1 MKDLKYRIRTLADR
15 ADSEGAHESIRKLY
29 QIQDLLEDPG
39 HPFLDPDTIF
49 RFLDS
54 SSLRQEIE
62 VDKRRRIERWYTI
75 RNILILLLLTTT
87 LIVLILTIR
96 AYFIW
101 SQGGFHD
108 TTLFLSTISSWA
120 WAIPVGFAP
129 LPIWFFFA
137 LLMRRARYRTELI
150 CTRLSLELQSIAEEI
165 IMNSRVRSLG
175 PSDDLSKSPM
185 WAVEVHAATTHLQ
198 HTLQQLIKTS
208 DRIYEGLAQ
217 LNSSLSDQYAFDVY
231 ICYDSSDREEV
242 EVIAEQLKAQ
252 GLKPWLDV
260 WEIRPGEAWQS
271 TLEKQLSHIRSAA
284 VFLGKKGIG
293 PWQNNEVRA
302 ILREFVE
309 QNRPVIPILLPECD
323 QINPELPAFLKNRT
337 WIDFQQK
344 DLDPL
349 QMLIWGITGRKEAL

>member
-1 MKDLKYRIRTLADR
+1 MKDLIYRIESLANKAR
-15 ADSEGAHESIRKLY
+15 SYGAYESLRKLN
-29 QIQDLLEDPG
+29 QVRELLERPG
-39 HPFLDPDTIF
+39 LDRDTIF
-49 RFLDS
+49 HFLDS

-62 VDKRRRIERWYTI
+62 IAKRRSIERWYTI

-87 LIVLILTIR
+87 LIILILTIH
-96 AYFIW
+96 AYLIW

-120 WAIPVGFAP
+120 WAVPVGFAP
-129 LPIWFFFA
+129 LPIWFCFA
-137 LLMRRARYRTELI
+137 LLIRRSRYRTELI

-165 IMNSRVRSLG
+165 IIYSSVKSLG
-175 PSDDLSKSPM
+175 PYGDFSKQPM
-185 WAVEVHAATTHLQ
+185 WAVEVHTATTHLQ

-217 LNSSLSDQYAFDVY
+217 LNSSLSEQYAFDVY

-260 WEIRPGEAWQS
+260 WEIRPGEPWQS
-271 TLEKQLSHIRSAA
+271 TLEKQLSHIKSAA

-309 QNRPVIPILLPECD
+309 QNRPVIPVLLPECD
-323 QINPELPAFLKNRT
+323 QFNPELPAFLKNRT
-337 WIDFQQK
+337 WVDLRQK

-349 QMLIWGITGRKEAL
+349 QMLIWGVTGRKEAP